1 MSNEAVAIRLCP
13 VKQFL
18 PVRKLKLHPNNPRQ
32 ISKERLEELKQSIVN
47 KGFYQP
53 ILVWKKGGVIL
64 AGNHRYLAVMELRR
78 EGYVFNSPDGQEDVL
93 PVVIEDVDEKMANAI
108 LFESNNHYAEWIEE
122 RLSKALAEAKA
133 SGQAIDEFGF
143 DPEYVEILLKA
154 ALADAEGVTGDDSRK
169 IDPVNLE
176 DVVGAIGER
185 DEFESIVLPKPV
197 YEMTTELLGQ
207 IAKGLNPSWA
217 PGNSYVEAIQ
227 ALCQFARQKGIDEL
241 WTKKPSSNSKKTA
254 TKK

>member
-1 MSNEAVAIRLCP
+1 MSEAVAIKLCP

-18 PVRKLKLHPNNPRQ
+18 SIRKLKLHPNNPRQ

-93 PVVIEDVDEKMANAI
+93 PVVIEDVDEKMAQAI
-108 LFESNNHYAEWIEE
+108 LFESNNHYAEWVEE

-133 SGQAIDEFGF
+133 SGASIDEFGF

-154 ALADAEGVTGDDSRK
+154 AVADANGVIDDNRK
-169 IDPVNLE
+169 IDPVNLD
-176 DVVGAIGER
+176 DVAGAIGER

-207 IAKGLNPSWA
+207 IAKGINPEWK
-217 PGNSYVEAIQ
+217 PGNSYTESVQ
-227 ALCQFARQKGIDEL
+227 ALCQFAREKGIEEL
-241 WTKKPSSNSKKTA
+241 WMKKPSKSSKEKA